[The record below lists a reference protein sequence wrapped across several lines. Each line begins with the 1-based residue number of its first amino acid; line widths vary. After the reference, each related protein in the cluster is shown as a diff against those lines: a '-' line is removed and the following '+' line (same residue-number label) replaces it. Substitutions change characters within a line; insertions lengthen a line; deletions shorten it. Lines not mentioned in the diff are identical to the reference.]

1 VTELWGIQF
10 DSTCRLQEDNKN
22 ERSKDEAHN
31 NMFEYKAQRNSIEWI
46 QMRVHG
52 DSWSCDVNSSVE
64 KPMTQCDATQQKKDD
79 ICTVRIGMLQTVL

>member
-1 VTELWGIQF
+1 MWGIQF
-10 DSTCRLQEDNKN
+10 DSTCMLQEDNKN
-22 ERSKDEAHN
+22 ERSKDEAYN

-52 DSWSCDVNSSVE
+52 DSWSSMSIRLWK

-79 ICTVRIGMLQTVL
+79 ICTVQIGMLQTVL

>member
-10 DSTCRLQEDNKN
+10 DSTCMLQEDNKN

-46 QMRVHG
+46 QSN
-52 DSWSCDVNSSVE
+52 DS
-64 KPMTQCDATQQKKDD
+64 M
-79 ICTVRIGMLQTVL
+79 